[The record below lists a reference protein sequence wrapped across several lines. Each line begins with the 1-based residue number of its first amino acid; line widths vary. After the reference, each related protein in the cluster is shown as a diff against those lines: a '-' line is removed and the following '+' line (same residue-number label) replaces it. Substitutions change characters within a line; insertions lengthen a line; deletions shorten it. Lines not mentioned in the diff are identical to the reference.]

1 MIVAGNHKKGC
12 LPKHQEVA
20 VDKTARKEVDM
31 KNFLRN
37 TAAFAAK
44 AARAIIACLTIITL
58 CICTAPARAIAW
70 ALRTVNR
77 PFEFVR
83 AKYAHAKDKLKTWGL
98 SQQKVE
104 SEADAS
110 DATEDVLDDVFT
122 EEPKPAKPHRV
133 RKAILWV
140 TLLCVIASITVAYAS
155 RDDEVPTP
163 SGAPSAPSYTPSG
176 VYVPTTV
183 DTEVDEEGEAVYF
196 YTVVAV
202 HHDHVVVNDGV
213 SNFNV
218 VPVGITFD
226 EALFKTLIGERVT
239 VETEPSYKKF
249 SYIGVYLYEE
259 DQTTLYQE
267 EWLKSGVAQ
276 LNSNEAFLHHA
287 DLVAAAEVAAN

>member
-1 MIVAGNHKKGC
+1 M
-12 LPKHQEVA
+12 
-20 VDKTARKEVDM
+20 M
-31 KNFLRN
+31 NFLKKI
-37 TAAFAAK
+37 AAFAAK
-44 AARAIIACLTIITL
+44 AARAIIACATIIAL

-70 ALRTVNR
+70 VLRTVNR

-83 AKYAHAKDKLKTWGL
+83 AKYAHAKDKLQAWGL
-98 SQQKVE
+98 PKQKVE
-104 SEADAS
+104 EEENS
-110 DATEDVLDDVFT
+110 DSTEDVLDDVFT
-122 EEPKPAKPHRV
+122 EEEPKPAKSHRV

-140 TLLCVIASITVAYAS
+140 TVLCILASVTVAYAS

-202 HHDHVVVNDGV
+202 HYDHVVVNDGA

-226 EALFKTLIGERVT
+226 EALFKTLIGERIT
-239 VETEPSYKKF
+239 VEMEPSYKKF

-267 EWLKSGVAQ
+267 EWLKAGVAQ

-287 DLVAAAEVAAN
+287 DLVAAAEAAAVN